1 MTPETFTTAAL
12 ALKARADVSTTNEER
27 TAIITAI
34 HRLMLYTPVSFCL
47 DVKTAL
53 FALVDTLQ
61 STR

>member
-12 ALKARADVSTTNEER
+12 ALKHRADGATTAEER
-27 TAIITAI
+27 AAIVDDI

-53 FALVDTLQ
+53 FSLVDTLQ
-61 STR
+61 SQR